1 MKNFDYN
8 ALEKSWG
15 TFDNEGNR
23 IDKGEPSEEL
33 LLRAIEMA
41 NNIFHHP
48 SGLCLEA
55 FGDTCWDDF
64 LWYVR
69 SDGELEE
76 RVKDVI
82 AEIVGESDG
91 NY

>member
-1 MKNFDYN
+1 MKNFDYY

-15 TFDNEGNR
+15 TTDKEGYR
-23 IDKGEPSEEL
+23 IDKGEPSEAL
-33 LLRAIEMA
+33 LHRAIEIA
-41 NNIFHHP
+41 NNIFYHP

-69 SDGELEE
+69 SDEELKE

-82 AEIVGESDG
+82 AKIVGESD
-91 NY
+91 